1 MTALPNHAAVIIV
14 GGGIHGLMLAF
25 CLAERG
31 QKDIVVLDAG
41 YWQGG
46 ASGRNGTLV
55 RGGFASPEWT
65 HFFAHSLDLWI
76 GLSKRL
82 GENVMFTRRGYAVVA
97 ETERSLGVLET
108 MIATHKACG
117 VASNLL
123 SRHRI
128 AEVLPAA
135 DHSLIRGVLHF
146 DRAGTAPHHAA
157 MKALRHACERMGVR
171 LFYQTPVT
179 GFERQGDRVAGV
191 RCGERPIA
199 ADLTAIACG
208 AQNMDVA
215 ALAGVELEGHP
226 MRIEAMAS
234 EPLRRVIQPGVAL
247 IDRYTYLHQTGRG
260 EIVGGSEI
268 EGETPQRG
276 LATTIPIMA
285 AYARHLTAMF
295 PALAS
300 LRILR
305 HWTGMLHVTP
315 DHGPVMGP
323 HPDVRDLWFSA
334 GWMYGIAGAPAAG
347 QLLAKAM
354 LTGEIDARIR
364 PFAVDRFRRG
374 ALVQESSTVNTD

>member
-1 MTALPNHAAVIIV
+1 VTGLPDRAAVVI
-14 GGGIHGLMLAF
+14 GGAGIQGLMLAF

-31 QKDIVVLDAG
+31 QKDIAVLDAG

-65 HFFAHSLDLWI
+65 RFFAHSLDLWI

-97 ETERSLGVLET
+97 ETDRSLGVLDA
-108 MIATHKACG
+108 MIATHRACG
-117 VASNLL
+117 VASSLL
-123 SRHRI
+123 DRDRV
-128 AEVLPAA
+128 AAVLPAA
-135 DHSLIRGVLHF
+135 DHDLIRGTLYF
-146 DRAGTAPHHAA
+146 DNAGTAPHHAA
-157 MKALRHACERMGVR
+157 MKGLRQACERTGVR
-171 LFYQTPVT
+171 LFYQTAVT
-179 GFERQGDRVAGV
+179 GFDRQGSRIAVV
-191 RCGERPIA
+191 LCGGHRIVT
-199 ADLTAIACG
+199 DLVAIACG
-208 AQNMDVA
+208 AQNIDA
-215 ALAGVELEGHP
+215 AKLAGVDLEGHP

-260 EIVGGSEI
+260 EIVGGAEI

-276 LATTIPIMA
+276 LANTIPIMA
-285 AYARHLTAMF
+285 AYARHVATMF
-295 PALAS
+295 PTLAS
-300 LRILR
+300 VRILR

-323 HPDVRDLWFSA
+323 HPDIDGLWFSG

-347 QLLAKAM
+347 HLLAKAIM
-354 LTGEIDARIR
+354 TGKVDDRLK

-374 ALVQESSTVNTD
+374 AMIQESSTVNTD

>member
-1 MTALPNHAAVIIV
+1 MTQLPAKAAVAIV

-65 HFFAHSLDLWI
+65 RFFAHSLDLWI

-97 ETERSLGVLET
+97 ETDRSLGVLDA
-108 MIATHKACG
+108 MIATHRACG
-117 VASNLL
+117 VQ
-123 SRHRI
+123 SRLMGPGEI
-128 AEVLPAA
+128 AAALPAA
-135 DHSLIRGVLHF
+135 DHGLIRGMLFF
-146 DRAGTAPHHAA
+146 DHAGTAPHHAA
-157 MKALRHACERMGVR
+157 MKGLRRACERMGVT

-179 GFERQGDRVAGV
+179 AFDRQGDRIAGV
-191 RCGERPIA
+191 VCGDHLIK

-208 AQNMDVA
+208 AQNIDVA
-215 ALAGVELEGHP
+215 AMAGVALEGHP

-234 EPLRRVIQPGVAL
+234 EPLRRVIQPGIAL

-276 LATTIPIMA
+276 LANTIPIMA
-285 AYARHLTAMF
+285 AYARHVVTMF
-295 PALAS
+295 PSLAN

-323 HPDVRDLWFSA
+323 HPDARDLWFSA

-347 QLLAKAM
+347 QLLAKAIV
-354 LTGEIDARIR
+354 TGEIDERIR
-364 PFAVDRFRRG
+364 PFAADRFRRG